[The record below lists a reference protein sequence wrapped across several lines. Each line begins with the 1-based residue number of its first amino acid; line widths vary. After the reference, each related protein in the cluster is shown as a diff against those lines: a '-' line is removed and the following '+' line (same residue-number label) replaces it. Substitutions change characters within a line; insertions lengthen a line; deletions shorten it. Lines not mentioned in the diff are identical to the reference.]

1 MPDRPQ
7 RGSWQQQEPEPK
19 PFGKVVLPKHG
30 ARRNLKAEDRPHDRF
45 KRDTDTDKYYTGKLD
60 CYLRALTP
68 IHVGSGIYELVKD
81 DPVRGLIT
89 ADGKVIV
96 PGTSLKGAVRS
107 IAEAISDSCLRI
119 ARDEIKRNLS
129 NDVRPCDE
137 VKSSHRQSGQ
147 EKNRDPKLCPCC
159 SIFGALGYQGRVSF
173 TDARLI
179 DGKGSTA
186 IHHIQSPYPPRESAR
201 FYKDFQRRFNGRKF
215 YFHGEPVA
223 AQRGEPYQV
232 ITEDSE
238 LAFTLQFESLTAKE
252 FCLLLVAMGVLD
264 DVVIKIGGGKQAM
277 LGSTEIH
284 LTRLELQDPEKS
296 FTEFAAGVHV
306 IQEKITG
313 FLLDEVGSHNTLIN
327 EGALDELLKIWEYP
341 TERKSPIGMY

>member
-7 RGSWQQQEPEPK
+7 RGGWRQQEPEPK
-19 PFGKVVLPKHG
+19 PFGKVVISKHA
-30 ARRNLKAEDRPHDRF
+30 ARRSLKAEDRPHDRF
-45 KRDTDTDKYYTGKLD
+45 APGAYTGKLD
-60 CYLRALTP
+60 CFLRALTP
-68 IHVGSGIYELVKD
+68 IHVGSGIYELVND

-119 ARDEIKRNLS
+119 VRKEIENNLAAKAG
-129 NDVRPCDE
+129 PCKDLA
-137 VKSSHRQSGQ
+137 Q
-147 EKNRDPKLCPCC
+147 LCACC

-173 TDARLI
+173 NDARLS
-179 DGKGSTA
+179 KGGVAT
-186 IHHIQSPYPPRESAR
+186 HQIQSPYPPRDSAR

-238 LAFTLQFESLTAKE
+238 LEFTVQFESLTADE
-252 FCLLLVAMGVLD
+252 FCLLMVAMGVLD
-264 DVVIKIGGGKQAM
+264 DVAIKVGGGKQAM
-277 LGSTEIH
+277 LGSVEIH
-284 LTRLELQDPEKS
+284 LIRLEIQNTRES
-296 FTEFAAGVHV
+296 FTDFAAGVQV
-306 IQEKITG
+306 VEEEIVG
-313 FLLDEVGSHNTLIN
+313 FLLDKVGKANSLIN
-327 EGALDELLKIWEYP
+327 EDALDELLKIWEYP
-341 TERKSPIGMY
+341 SDRKAPTGMY